1 MLATRVALIG
11 MLLACAAA
19 GTAEAQ
25 QAPVDVSRLPVDLVK
40 VTRQLRQTTGSESR
54 QGLHIRYTVEWY
66 GAAPTIEFFTEEG
79 QPGDRPRAVRR
90 AGAPRDDRA
99 RHAHRIPGA
108 GRGFQRAAAL
118 ARRSRSQEIE
128 FIVRM
133 RILVVAAT
141 RAEIA
146 PLVAGLRQRPGDDS
160 HIHRYTRG
168 AHEVDVLATGVGM
181 VATAARCSRAL
192 ASGNYDV
199 AFNFGICG
207 SFDPALPPASVVHVV
222 TERLPE
228 LGAEDGDAFLTAEE
242 LNLVG
247 ANRVSLRRRT
257 YRQRGAARQRSPRPS
272 AVRERHHGQHRSR
285 QRAHHRRDRARCAP
299 QVESMEGAAF
309 MYSCLIRHLPCAE
322 VRAVSNVVE
331 RRNRGAWKV
340 QEAIAALGDTA
351 LAILDQ
357 A

>member
-1 MLATRVALIG
+1 
-11 MLLACAAA
+11 
-19 GTAEAQ
+19 
-25 QAPVDVSRLPVDLVK
+25 
-40 VTRQLRQTTGSESR
+40 
-54 QGLHIRYTVEWY
+54 
-66 GAAPTIEFFTEEG
+66 
-79 QPGDRPRAVRR
+79 
-90 AGAPRDDRA
+90 
-99 RHAHRIPGA
+99 
-108 GRGFQRAAAL
+108 
-118 ARRSRSQEIE
+118 
-128 FIVRM
+128 M

-141 RAEIA
+141 HAEIA
-146 PLVAGLRQRPGDDS
+146 PLVAGLRQRPGEDS

-168 AHEVDVLATGVGM
+168 AREVDVLATGVGM
-181 VATAARCSRAL
+181 VATAARCSGAL

-222 TERLPE
+222 SERLPE

-247 ANRVSLRRRT
+247 ANQFPFDGARIVNVARPVNAVLDRLPSVNGITVNTVHGSERT
-257 YRQRGAARQRSPRPS
+257 IAAI
-272 AVRERHHGQHRSR
+272 
-285 QRAHHRRDRARCAP
+285 RARCAP

-309 MYSCLIRHLPCAE
+309 LYSCLIRHLPCAE

-331 RRNRGAWKV
+331 RRNRDAWKV
-340 QEAIAALGDTA
+340 HEAIAALGDTA

>member
-1 MLATRVALIG
+1 
-11 MLLACAAA
+11 
-19 GTAEAQ
+19 
-25 QAPVDVSRLPVDLVK
+25 
-40 VTRQLRQTTGSESR
+40 
-54 QGLHIRYTVEWY
+54 
-66 GAAPTIEFFTEEG
+66 
-79 QPGDRPRAVRR
+79 
-90 AGAPRDDRA
+90 
-99 RHAHRIPGA
+99 
-108 GRGFQRAAAL
+108 
-118 ARRSRSQEIE
+118 
-128 FIVRM
+128 M

-141 RAEIA
+141 HAEIA
-146 PLVAGLRQRPGDDS
+146 PLVAGLRHRPGDDS
-160 HIHRYTRG
+160 RINRYARG
-168 AHEVDVLATGVGM
+168 THDVDVLATGVGM

-192 ASGNYDV
+192 ASADYDV

-222 TERLPE
+222 SERLPE
-228 LGAEDGDAFLTAEE
+228 LGAENGDGFLTAEE

-247 ANRVSLRRRT
+247 ANEFPFD
-257 YRQRGAARQRSPRPS
+257 GARIVNVAQPVNAVLARLPAVDGITVNTVHGNERSI
-272 AVRERHHGQHRSR
+272 A
-285 QRAHHRRDRARCAP
+285 AIRARCAP

-309 MYSCLIRHLPCAE
+309 MYSCLIRQMPCAE

>member
-1 MLATRVALIG
+1 
-11 MLLACAAA
+11 
-19 GTAEAQ
+19 
-25 QAPVDVSRLPVDLVK
+25 
-40 VTRQLRQTTGSESR
+40 
-54 QGLHIRYTVEWY
+54 
-66 GAAPTIEFFTEEG
+66 
-79 QPGDRPRAVRR
+79 
-90 AGAPRDDRA
+90 
-99 RHAHRIPGA
+99 
-108 GRGFQRAAAL
+108 
-118 ARRSRSQEIE
+118 
-128 FIVRM
+128 M

-141 RAEIA
+141 HAEIA
-146 PLVAGLRQRPGDDS
+146 PLVAGLRQRPGDGS
-160 HIHRYTRG
+160 HIHRYARG

-181 VATAARCSRAL
+181 VATAARCSRTL
-192 ASGNYDV
+192 ASGDYDL

-242 LNLVG
+242 LNLVDANQFPFEG
-247 ANRVSLRRRT
+247 ARIVNVVRPVNAVLDRLPSVNGITVNTAHGSERT
-257 YRQRGAARQRSPRPS
+257 IAAI
-272 AVRERHHGQHRSR
+272 
-285 QRAHHRRDRARCAP
+285 RARCAP